1 MRRFLP
7 FEVNRDGAIHALDH
21 ARSLSIDVD
30 LPGVREVIA
39 TLGAGAEA
47 VLPSLWRLPDLAV
60 ELGREVA
67 ARGEP
72 QPAVIPV
79 DSEPVD
85 ESRAKRKLRVARD
98 EAIVRT
104 ALRELLAFVD
114 VDATAREWSAVASA
128 CIERAI
134 RASLSLAEAR
144 NGACVTPL
152 GARIPLVVLGMG
164 KLSGEELNLGSDIDL
179 CVFYGTDEGAA
190 GTRTPGQ
197 HFARVVTTAAALLSE
212 VTENGFAFRV
222 DLRLR
227 PEGSRGPAAMSLPS
241 ALKYYASHGR
251 HWERAVMLRA
261 RPVAGE
267 LALGE
272 AMLNSL
278 RPFIFGGGEGIVAE
292 VAAMLHRA
300 RRELLRDELRDLKLG
315 RGGIREVEFLAQSL
329 QLAWGAAH
337 PHLAVP
343 GTLAALRRMHT
354 LGLLSAR
361 DAHALGDAWGLLR
374 RVEHRVQVMTP
385 FASHELP
392 KDPARLGALARSLG
406 YSRAEDLL
414 SALAQSRA
422 TVHALFSALTGHS
435 DDRVDPSSPEYHLVA
450 SIALPDEELGPLCA
464 RVLNVRDHDGAAQSL
479 RRMARRP
486 DQPLADATFA
496 REPEVGVRLL
506 AEVRDA
512 PDPDAALAHLATL
525 FERVQPAAPYASRLV
540 AVPSRARGLVGLLGS
555 SEHLARALLARP
567 SLLDTVA
574 ARATPPTVDEV
585 RASVRDALASEL
597 RDAPGDTD
605 AALGAIRRAM
615 REVGVSVGVASV
627 SGVLDVR
634 GVTARLTALAE
645 AVVRG
650 CLSLAAQELSAR
662 FGSAGDDPLSGVAVF
677 GLGSLGAGEL
687 SWGADLDLLFMH
699 AHDQPTRG
707 GTRGSVSLGEYAV
720 RLAQRTLSL
729 LSVPHAEGDGYATD
743 TRLRP
748 AGSQGTLVV
757 SREAFARYHAGA
769 AASWE
774 RQALIRARAVAGDMR
789 FALAVTTLTEHIA
802 YERGA
807 PDLPELKRLRA
818 RMELELGRE
827 DRGALALKHG
837 RGGLVDVE
845 FAVQALQMAHGRDPR
860 VRSPETRAAME
871 ALSACGYLRAS
882 EYDALDEPERL
893 LREAILTARL
903 TTLRGGL
910 VPSSTTA
917 ITAARAMGYRDR
929 VERSALDGLLAD
941 LRRAREDAR
950 GAYREVI
957 RRLEST

>member
-7 FEVNRDGAIHALDH
+7 LDVNRDGAIQAIDH
-21 ARSLSIDVD
+21 ARTARIDVD

-72 QPAVIPV
+72 APAAVCV
-79 DSEPVD
+79 EPLSRD
-85 ESRAKRKLRVARD
+85 ETRAKREVRAARD

-114 VDATAREWSAVASA
+114 VDATAKEWSSVA
-128 CIERAI
+128 
-134 RASLSLAEAR
+134 ASCTELALRVALALAEAR
-144 NGACVTPL
+144 HGPCVTAK
-152 GARIPLVVLGMG
+152 GARVPLVILGMG
-164 KLSGEELNLGSDIDL
+164 KLSGGELNLGSDIDL
-179 CVFYGTDEGAA
+179 CAFYGTDDAAA

-197 HFARVVTTAAALLSE
+197 FFGRVITTATAILSE
-212 VTENGFAFRV
+212 VTEHGFAFRV

-227 PEGSRGPAAMSLPS
+227 PEGSRGPVAMSVPS
-241 ALKYYASHGR
+241 ALRYYAAHGR

-261 RPVAGE
+261 RPIAGD
-267 LALGE
+267 LATGD
-272 AMLNSL
+272 AMLNAL
-278 RPFIFGGGEGIVAE
+278 RPFIFGGGEGIVGE
-292 VAAMLHRA
+292 VVAMLQRA

-315 RGGIREVEFLAQSL
+315 RGGIREVEFLSQSL
-329 QLAWGAAH
+329 QLAWGSKH
-337 PHLAVP
+337 PQLAVP
-343 GTLAALRRMHT
+343 GTLPALRRMHA

-361 DAHALGDAWGLLR
+361 DMHALGDAWGLLR

-385 FASHELP
+385 YATHELP
-392 KDPARLGALARSLG
+392 RDPARLGALARSLG
-406 YSRAEDLL
+406 YSQADDLL
-414 SALAQSRA
+414 TALEHSRA
-422 TVHALFSALTGHS
+422 TVHALFSALTGHA
-435 DDRVDPSSPEYHLVA
+435 DERVDLASPEYLLA
-450 SIALPDEELGPLCA
+450 SRATCSDDALGEQCE
-464 RVLNVRDHDGAAQSL
+464 RVLSVRDGESAAQNL
-479 RRMARRP
+479 RRMGRRP
-486 DQPLADATFA
+486 DQPLAEGPFA
-496 REPEVGVRLL
+496 REPEVGMQLL

-512 PDPDAALAHLATL
+512 PDPDAALAHLASL
-525 FERVQPAAPYASRLV
+525 FERVQPAAPYAARLV

-567 SLLDTVA
+567 ALLDTVA
-574 ARATPPTVDEV
+574 DRASAPSVDEARAS
-585 RASVRDALASEL
+585 ARDALAEAL

-605 AALGAIRRAM
+605 VALGAIRRAM

-627 SGVLDVR
+627 SGALDVR
-634 GVTARLTALAE
+634 GVTLRLTALAE
-645 AVVRG
+645 GVIRA
-650 CLSLAAQELSAR
+650 CLELAAAEMSSR
-662 FGSAGDDPLSGVAVF
+662 FGAAGDDPLAGIVVI
-677 GLGSLGAGEL
+677 GLGSLGASEL

-707 GTRGSVSLGEYAV
+707 GSRGVISAGEYAV

-757 SREAFARYHAGA
+757 SRDAFARYHAGA

-774 RQALIRARAVAGDMR
+774 RQALIRARAVAGDPR
-789 FALAVTTLTEHIA
+789 FALSISSLIEHIA
-802 YERGA
+802 YERG
-807 PDLPELKRLRA
+807 PCDVGELQRLRA

-837 RGGLVDVE
+837 RGGLVDIE

-860 VRSPETRAAME
+860 VRSPQTRAAME
-871 ALSACGYLRAS
+871 ALSACGYLTPS
-882 EYDALDEPERL
+882 EYDWMDEAERL

-917 ITAARAMGYRDR
+917 VTAARAMGYRDR
-929 VERSALDGLLAD
+929 VERSALDGLLTD
-941 LRRAREDAR
+941 LARAREDAR
-950 GAYREVI
+950 AAFRSVMRG
-957 RRLEST
+957 LEPR